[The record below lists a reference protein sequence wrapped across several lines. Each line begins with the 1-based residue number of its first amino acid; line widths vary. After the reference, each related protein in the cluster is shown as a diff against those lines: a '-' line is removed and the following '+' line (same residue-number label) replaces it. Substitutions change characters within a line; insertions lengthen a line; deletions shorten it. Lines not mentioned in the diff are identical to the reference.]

1 MTADTATDTDTATAT
16 HLQIHPQDT
25 LAANY
30 KYSHECKDSHSQGHK
45 HNKPIRIH
53 RDTVTDAV
61 PVQRYKIQLHKLI
74 QLHIHI
80 HMYIDTAF
88 TSGLIVM
95 SIAYSGRLE
104 TK

>member
-1 MTADTATDTDTATAT
+1 MQRQSVTAKATNT
-16 HLQIHPQDT
+16 I
-25 LAANY
+25 NR
-30 KYSHECKDSHSQGHK
+30 S
-45 HNKPIRIH
+45 IH

-61 PVQRYKIQLHKLI
+61 PVQRYKIQLHILI
-74 QLHIHI
+74 QLQIHI

>member
-1 MTADTATDTDTATAT
+1 MQRQSVTAKATNTINRFAFT
-16 HLQIHPQDT
+16 
-25 LAANY
+25 
-30 KYSHECKDSHSQGHK
+30 E
-45 HNKPIRIH
+45 
-53 RDTVTDAV
+53 TVTDSV
-61 PVQRYKIQLHKLI
+61 PAQRYKIQLHILI
-74 QLHIHI
+74 QLHI